1 MKKLLFIVL
10 ILSSFIY
17 GQEVLD
23 KIVAVVDNEIILQ
36 SELNLQVAYLAAQR
50 NMSPDD
56 SKLRDN
62 VLNRM
67 IEEKLLY
74 AQAEL
79 DSIEISED
87 EVKASLE
94 NQLNYFISQYGSQEK
109 LEQVYGMSIDKIR
122 RELRDEVRKSLMG
135 NRVQQKHFGDLDITR
150 REVKEFFAEYKD
162 SLGLIPEKFELS
174 HIFINPQKGS
184 RLKAKAKEFAQ
195 SLLDSLKNGAD
206 FVALA
211 KKYSDDPG
219 SASKGGELG
228 FVKRGVFFPEF
239 ESAAFQLKEGE
250 ISEVVESPV
259 GYHIIQMLERR
270 GESIKTRHI
279 LVKVKSDDEA
289 DLQAIEK
296 LNEIRDSLMKG
307 VKSFAY
313 FAKKYSDDEETA
325 KLGGKLG
332 TFEVSQLDK
341 TLRDRV
347 YDMAIGE
354 ISYPKRLEL
363 DNKSYGYH
371 IIKVDN
377 RTPEHRPTFEG
388 DYDEIKRLALYS
400 KRQKLY
406 KEWIDE
412 LKNHIYWEVRT

>member
-1 MKKLLFIVL
+1 MKKLFIIL
-10 ILSSFIY
+10 ILANILF

-50 NMSPDD
+50 NMNPDD
-56 SKLRDN
+56 EKLRSS

-74 AQAEL
+74 AQAAI
-79 DSIEISED
+79 DSVVISDD

-122 RELRDEVRKSLMG
+122 RELRDEVRKSLMT
-135 NRVQQKHFGDLDITR
+135 NRVQQKHFGNLDITR
-150 REVKEFFAEYKD
+150 REVKEFFVEYQD

-174 HIFINPQKGS
+174 HIFINPQKGD

-195 SLLDSLKNGAD
+195 TLLDSIKNGAD
-206 FVALA
+206 FSTLA

-239 ESAAFQLKEGE
+239 EAAAFQLDEGE
-250 ISEVVESPV
+250 LSDVVESPV
-259 GYHIIQMLERR
+259 GFHIIQMLERR

-279 LVKVKSDDEA
+279 LIKVKSDDEA
-289 DLQAIEK
+289 DLRAIEK
-296 LNEIRDSLMKG
+296 LNEIRDSLLQG
-307 VKSFAY
+307 DKSFAY
-313 FAKKYSDDEETA
+313 FAKKYSDDKETA
-325 KLGGKLG
+325 KQGGKLG

-341 TLRDRV
+341 TLKDRV
-347 YDMAIGE
+347 YNLAIGE

-388 DYDEIKRLALYS
+388 DYDEIKRLALYN

-406 KEWIDE
+406 KEWIEE
-412 LKNHIYWEVRT
+412 LKNKIFWEVRI